1 MNMRII
7 KVRTLE
13 EKWTKHPDAESA
25 LREWI
30 RDVEDA
36 NWESLDDVQKRY
48 PNARTL
54 KDNRVVFDIK
64 GEVCRLVV
72 HIFFP
77 AKVVYIKWFGTH
89 AEYDDI
95 DPLEVDDY

>member
-1 MNMRII
+1 MRII
-7 KVRTLE
+7 KIKTLK
-13 EKWTKHPDAESA
+13 EKWTKYPDAESA

-30 RDVEDA
+30 RDVRDA
-36 NWESLDDVQKRY
+36 DWETPNDVQERY

-64 GEVCRLVV
+64 GNDYRLVV
-72 HIFFP
+72 YIFYP

-89 AEYDDI
+89 DEYDDV
-95 DPLEVDDY
+95 DASTVDDY

>member
-1 MNMRII
+1 MRII
-7 KVRTLE
+7 KIKTLQ
-13 EKWTKHPDAESA
+13 KNWTKHPDAESA

-30 RDVEDA
+30 RDVRGAD
-36 NWESLDDVQKRY
+36 WETPNQVQSRY

-54 KDNRVVFDIK
+54 KDNRVVFGIK
-64 GEVCRLVV
+64 GNDYRLIV
-72 HIFFP
+72 HIFYP

-89 AEYDDI
+89 AEYDHV

>member
-1 MNMRII
+1 MRII
-7 KVRTLE
+7 KVQTLE
-13 EKWTKHPDAESA
+13 EQWTKHPDAENA

-30 RDVEDA
+30 RDVREAD
-36 NWESLDDVQKRY
+36 WEKPNDVRERY
-48 PNARTL
+48 PSARTL

-64 GEVCRLVV
+64 GNDYRLVV
-72 HIFFP
+72 HIFYP